1 MIIIVISIN
10 KNSLCLLLKIYNIYD
25 AWGNHAV
32 LNANGQEIGDAA
44 HIGNKNPFRYRSYYF
59 DTETELY
66 YLKSRYYDPELGR
79 FITIDDIT
87 YLDPETINGLNL
99 YAYCGNNPI
108 MRTDENGNAWWHW
121 LLGIVAVAALAA
133 VVVASAVITG
143 GASLVVMGV
152 GFAIGATASVVSQG
166 ITNVINGNGFFDN
179 INIGTVLI
187 GGLAGA
193 AFAGA
198 AFIPGL
204 GGVVGAFGI
213 GFAANVATSS
223 IEQKSIGEILFNG
236 LVGGLAAGLA
246 FSFGQF
252 LSNVVYGSNG
262 FTFTTFFEAARVDG
276 ANLFRAMLTG
286 FVSSWYKFLPNLVP
300 GITRAIL
307 NLIGKKGGD
316 LFDN

>member
-1 MIIIVISIN
+1 
-10 KNSLCLLLKIYNIYD
+10 
-25 AWGNHAV
+25 
-32 LNANGQEIGDAA
+32 
-44 HIGNKNPFRYRSYYF
+44 
-59 DTETELY
+59 
-66 YLKSRYYDPELGR
+66 
-79 FITIDDIT
+79 
-87 YLDPETINGLNL
+87 
-99 YAYCGNNPI
+99 

-121 LLGIVAVAALAA
+121 LLGFVAVVALAA

-152 GFAIGATASVVSQG
+152 GFAVGATASVVSQG

-286 FVSSWYKFLPNLVP
+286 FVSSWYKFLPNLAP

-307 NLIGKKGGD
+307 NLIGKKGGN